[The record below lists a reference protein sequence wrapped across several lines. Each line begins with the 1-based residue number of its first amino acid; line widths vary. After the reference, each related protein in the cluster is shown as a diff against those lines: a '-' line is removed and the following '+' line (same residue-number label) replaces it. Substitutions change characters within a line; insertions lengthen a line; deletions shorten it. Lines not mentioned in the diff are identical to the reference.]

1 MLLDIFD
8 DDIEPFKLENKDSL
22 IIYNVIPI
30 FRSEME
36 YKNAND
42 AEALIEKMDDAII
55 HGPVNIDRTCV
66 IR

>member
-1 MLLDIFD
+1 VLLDIFD
-8 DDIEPFKLENKDSL
+8 ENVKPLKLENGDSL

-36 YKNAND
+36 YKNANN

-55 HGPVNIDRTCV
+55 HGPVNVDRTSI